1 MEFIKLMKPIE
12 NQTILV
18 KQQFD
23 GQSKALS
30 TARRSYLITQLH

>member
-1 MEFIKLMKPIE
+1 MKPIE

-23 GQSKALS
+23 GQSKALF
-30 TARRSYLITQLH
+30 TVRHSYLIKQLH